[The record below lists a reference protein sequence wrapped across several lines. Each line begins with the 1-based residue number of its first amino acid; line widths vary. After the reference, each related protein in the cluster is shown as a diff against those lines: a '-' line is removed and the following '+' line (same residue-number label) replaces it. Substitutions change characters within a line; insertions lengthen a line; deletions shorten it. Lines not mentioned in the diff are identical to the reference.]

1 MTTFKLSQRYLVV
14 GSILMALMCGCKG
27 NNMTGK
33 SVGGLGGAVAHGD
46 LTGGKLPEETPNE
59 TPTVGGVPVA
69 TVVATTATE
78 TCSTT
83 AAVTGTVTVNAGICQ
98 APSDK
103 VALPWALKG
112 LNVSGTAT
120 GSCNAGTFVPAS
132 ISAVSAKGIDGS
144 AAGSLC
150 GWAYKVAGTVTAA
163 LPNTATAT
171 LTSSTPI
178 QTRNLT
184 SVWTSGGIVVNG
196 QAQAELADK
205 SGWHNW
211 GTYAANLTYSTACAC
226 PK

>member
-1 MTTFKLSQRYLVV
+1 
-14 GSILMALMCGCKG
+14 
-27 NNMTGK
+27 MTGK
-33 SVGGLGGAVAHGD
+33 SVGGLGGAVAPGD
-46 LTGGKLPEETPNE
+46 LNAGKLPEGTSNETSNG
-59 TPTVGGVPVA
+59 TPTVGGVPLA
-69 TVVATTATE
+69 TVVASTATE

-112 LNVSGTAT
+112 LNISGTAT
-120 GSCNAGTFVPAS
+120 GSCNAGTFIPAS
-132 ISAVSAKGIDGS
+132 ITATGSNGS
-144 AAGSLC
+144 ATGSLC

-171 LTSSTPI
+171 LTSSTSI
-178 QTRNLT
+178 QTGNLT

-196 QAQAELADK
+196 QAQAKLADK

-211 GTYAANLTYSTACAC
+211 ETYAASMTYSTACAC